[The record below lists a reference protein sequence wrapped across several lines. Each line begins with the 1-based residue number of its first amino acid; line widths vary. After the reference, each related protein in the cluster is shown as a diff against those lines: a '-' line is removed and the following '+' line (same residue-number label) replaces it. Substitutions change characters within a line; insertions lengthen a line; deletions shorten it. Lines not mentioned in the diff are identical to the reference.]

1 MKHANFALEVA
12 SFTADFEVSFTLLC
26 DVATSVPD
34 KWMELLADWF
44 TQCRAAPDEA
54 FSEDVLCDVLE
65 ALVSLMHARSTFAL
79 CAMPRPGRRP
89 EALVSGDLGGAVMIE
104 LACKRIIMLTRQR
117 DRDMAYRL
125 ASVVLRQIRAQ
136 RSTIAEMIYKAI

>member
-1 MKHANFALEVA
+1 MKHANFALDVA
-12 SFTADFEVSFTLLC
+12 AFAADLEVSFTSLC
-26 DVATSVPD
+26 EVATPVPET
-34 KWMELLADWF
+34 WVGLLTDWF

-65 ALVSLMHARSTFAL
+65 TLVSLMHARSTFAL

-89 EALVSGDLGGAVMIE
+89 EALVSGDLGGVVMIE
-104 LACKRIIMLTRQR
+104 LACKRIIMLARQR

-125 ASVVLRQIRAQ
+125 ASVVLRQVRSQ
-136 RSTIAEMIYKAI
+136 RSAVAEMIYKAI